1 MHNNPGYYSSLLE
14 YSINVPCP
22 SEHQIELDLKRTFP
36 NEEKCMRENFLQK
49 MKNILL
55 CYSTRNTTVGYCQGM
70 NFLIARLLLIIED
83 EEKVF
88 WLFVQIIE
96 NILSLF
102 NYQELTGII
111 IETTLI
117 ETLIAYYL
125 PELNSF
131 LKEKDF
137 AITTSNFIHK
147 WIVGLFSQTLRPEMV
162 YTLYDFFFI
171 DGFITMIKNSIFI
184 LTSIQQEVLS
194 KNSFGEI
201 YSIFTD
207 IENKVTNPKNMIFF
221 ICQKKFNLN
230 KKDIIKYRKL
240 LQVPIVNK
248 IKAGELKSSV
258 RRTAEEKKALL
269 KKKNIYCNPNW
280 PFCLYEPSVFDL
292 KEVLIIKENKTPFII
307 DDYYYIKHNGYQD
320 NKNDLIDGV
329 FESDKTANTEILI
342 ERHKHICDDQ
352 KIVDISQNFGKL
364 ERVYSNENIEKPK
377 DKSQEMKIYELVKQF
392 KDVDRVVNFI
402 KENLKNKEEKTVL
415 RNEIDIIN
423 NKNKDYIYHTKNYFD
438 NK

>member
-1 MHNNPGYYSSLLE
+1 ME

-22 SEHQIELDLKRTFP
+22 SEHQIDLDLKRTFP
-36 NEEKCMRENFLQK
+36 SEKECMTEHFLQK

-70 NFLIARLLLIIED
+70 NFLVARLLLIMED

-96 NILSLF
+96 QILSLF
-102 NYQELTGII
+102 NFQELTGII

-125 PELNSF
+125 PELNKF
-131 LKEKDF
+131 LTEKDF
-137 AITTSNFIHK
+137 TITTSNFIHK
-147 WIVGLFSQTLRPEMV
+147 WIVCLFSQTLKPEMV

-171 DGFITMIKNSIFI
+171 DGFITMIKNSIFV
-184 LTSIQQEVLS
+184 LTSIQQEILAQ
-194 KNSFGEI
+194 KSFGEI
-201 YSIFTD
+201 YSIFTNVD
-207 IENKVTNPKNMIFF
+207 NRVMNPKNMIFF
-221 ICQKKFNLN
+221 ICQKKFNLT
-230 KKDIIKYRKL
+230 KKDIISYRNK

-248 IKAGELKSSV
+248 IKAGELKSNA

-292 KEVLIIKENKTPFII
+292 KEILIFKENKNPLII
-307 DDYYYIKHNGYQD
+307 EDYYYIKNRGYQD
-320 NKNDLIDGV
+320 DINDTIDGV
-329 FESDKTANTEILI
+329 IETDKTANKEILI

-352 KIVDISQNFGKL
+352 KIVEISQNFGKL
-364 ERVYSNENIEKPK
+364 ENVISNENIDKEN
-377 DKSQEMKIYELVKQF
+377 DKSQEMKIYELVKKS
-392 KDVDRVVNFI
+392 KDVDTVINYI
-402 KENLKNKEEKTVL
+402 KEQLKKKEEKTVL

-423 NKNKDYIYHTKNYFD
+423 EKNKNFIYYPKNYFPD
-438 NK
+438 K